1 MTITKEEINGY
12 KYTDLATTILL
23 FLTIYNFDMIS
34 SIMLMVYTGLIIFG
48 LIKNEDFIENIKR
61 KDVFFSVTVF
71 LILFQIIQSPIS
83 IIWMSMAIIFFM
95 GTKYLFDEYGYPLEL
110 IKSKINNSNMVGS
123 INEKKDVVKNKLEE
137 KGITQKN
144 IQKKMD
150 VFNEKEK

>member
-48 LIKNEDFIENIKR
+48 LIKNEEFIENIKR

-71 LILFQIIQSPIS
+71 LILFQIVESPTS

-95 GTKYLFDEYGYPLEL
+95 STKYLFDEYGYPLEL
-110 IKSKINNSNMVGS
+110 IKSKINNSNMVES

-150 VFNEKEK
+150 IFNEKEK